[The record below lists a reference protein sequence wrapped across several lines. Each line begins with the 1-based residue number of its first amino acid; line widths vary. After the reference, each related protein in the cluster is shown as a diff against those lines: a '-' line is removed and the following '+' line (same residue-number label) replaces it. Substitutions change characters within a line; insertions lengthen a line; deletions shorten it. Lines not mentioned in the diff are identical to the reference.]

1 MLSRREF
8 VGWLAA
14 VVPAGFV
21 VRYAHAGA
29 MTHLIV
35 APETLD
41 ALGAAVLPT
50 ELGAAQTAR
59 VVSGFRRWID
69 GYHEGA
75 EVNHAY
81 GNSRLRFSGPTPATR
96 WTKQLDDLE
105 AAARA
110 AHGRSFASLS
120 VGERQAMVRSL
131 VAGERGIPGSPD
143 GGTHVAAALLGFFY
157 ASSEA
162 NDLCYEAAIGKST
175 CRPLSESSSKP
186 LPRQPIRPGRMLPVR
201 IDPGSGS

>member
-1 MLSRREF
+1 MLTRREF

-21 VRYAHAGA
+21 VRHAHAQSIA
-29 MTHLIV
+29 HLIA

-41 ALGAAVLPT
+41 ALGLAVLPS
-50 ELGAAQTAR
+50 ELGAAETAR
-59 VVSGFRRWID
+59 VVGGFRRWID
-69 GYHEGA
+69 GYHAGA

-81 GNSRLRFSGPTPATR
+81 GNSRLRFIGPTPATR

-120 VGERQAMVRSL
+120 VDERQAMVRPL

-143 GGTHVAAALLGFFY
+143 GGAHVATALLGFFY

-175 CRPLSESSSKP
+175 CRPLSESSKKP
-186 LPRQPIRPGRMLPVR
+186 IAKQSTRSGRTLPVR
-201 IDPGSGS
+201 IDIGVGS